1 MKTIK
6 LILIVMLV
14 IVSGLY
20 GYTILSRTLQGSD
33 VPPVLES
40 DREFLEISVQ
50 DDPAVLLTGVTASD
64 EQDGDLTEDIQV
76 AGISK
81 LINDNTAK
89 VTYMVFD
96 SDHNMTTLV
105 RPVRYLDYTSPRFQ
119 ITEPLIYYR
128 SESIALLDRL
138 SATDVIDGDI
148 TDSIRASSMN
158 PTSDPEIYLVVCQV
172 TNSMG
177 DTIFQE
183 LPVIRLD
190 GIALRPEVQL
200 REYLVYLEVGSDFD
214 ARAFLTGVNTPDGPG
229 DISDVVLSGSVD
241 TSTPGT
247 YMVRYTYNLQ
257 TISGSSILTVVVE

>member
-6 LILIVMLV
+6 LLLIILLAA
-14 IVSGLY
+14 VSGLY
-20 GYTILSRTLQGSD
+20 GYTAVSRSLTGSD
-33 VPPVLES
+33 IPPVLAS
-40 DREFLEISVQ
+40 DLDILEVSVH
-50 DDPAVLLTGVTASD
+50 DDPTLLLTGLTATD
-64 EQDGDLTEDIQV
+64 DQDGDLTADIRV

-105 RPVRYLDYTSPRFQ
+105 RPVRYLDYTSPRFH
-119 ITEPLIYYR
+119 IAEPLIYYR
-128 SESIALLDRL
+128 SETIELLDRL

-148 TDSIRASSMN
+148 TGSIRASDLN
-158 PTSDPEIYLVVCQV
+158 ATSDPEIYLVACQV

-177 DTIFQE
+177 DTIYQE

-190 GIALRPEVQL
+190 GNALRPEVHLQ
-200 REYLVYLEVGSDFD
+200 EYLVYLKVGTAFD
-214 ARAFLTGVNTPDGPG
+214 ARSYLTGVSTADGPG
-229 DISDVVLSGSVD
+229 HVSDVAVTGSVD
-241 TSTPGT
+241 TATPGT
-247 YMVRYTYNLQ
+247 YMVQYTYSLP